1 MPAGPHVSVLAPMGG
16 TRTRFTWVT
25 TDWSDRLGNS
35 QTPLAPHYCG
45 GMSSATGTRARVA
58 RVRAEYPGQLDYS
71 GCWNQNLEMEHRG
84 VPSAPSP
91 EHQGKHSSSWHSMRA
106 AVVLLSCGRQQ
117 AERASHRQAD
127 GLCGQWC
134 SPAGPSGKMDERA
147 PTTSRSH
154 ADL

>member
-1 MPAGPHVSVLAPMGG
+1 MCVCVCVLAPLCVSALES
-16 TRTRFTWVT
+16 W
-25 TDWSDRLGNS
+25 
-35 QTPLAPHYCG
+35 CG
-45 GMSSATGTRARVA
+45 GCAWCYRKPRDNCPTCRSTSRGVNSATGTRTRVA

-71 GCWNQNLEMEHRG
+71 GCWNQNPEMTHRG